1 MVGKSITDGRRDCQE
16 GVQSFLQKREPKF
29 SATLETDGPPFY
41 PWYTEVD
48 TGSRPRIDTS
58 TKANL

>member
-1 MVGKSITDGRRDCQE
+1 MVEQSITDGSRDCQE

-29 SATLETDGPPFY
+29 SATLEKDGPRFY
-41 PWYTEVD
+41 PWYNEVD

-58 TKANL
+58 SKAKL